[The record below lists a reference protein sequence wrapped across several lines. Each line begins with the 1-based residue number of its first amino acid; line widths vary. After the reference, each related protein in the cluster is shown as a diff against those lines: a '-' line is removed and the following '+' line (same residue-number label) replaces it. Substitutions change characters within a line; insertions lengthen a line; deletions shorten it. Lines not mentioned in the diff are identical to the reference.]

1 MELHDD
7 WRRSGHPVDVHDDD
21 LRRRRHGAVHHHRIA
36 SHSVRAGSPAC
47 WDALCSPACDGR
59 QPRACRVVACPLERR
74 LAAGL
79 PNRRHLTMSILFAPL
94 AAMAGA
100 IAGSAAHELTHAIVA
115 VLVGGRVEKVGWTGG
130 LTGGPVVLWRSPD
143 ESTWRPRA
151 VGLAPFALGV
161 VAAVTALLRPPNGY
175 AAFGV
180 AGFVLALLW
189 SSPEDFS
196 LGRSRQTHDKQ
207 T

>member
-1 MELHDD
+1 
-7 WRRSGHPVDVHDDD
+7 
-21 LRRRRHGAVHHHRIA
+21 
-36 SHSVRAGSPAC
+36 
-47 WDALCSPACDGR
+47 
-59 QPRACRVVACPLERR
+59 
-74 LAAGL
+74 
-79 PNRRHLTMSILFAPL
+79 MSIVLAPL

-100 IAGSAAHELTHAIVA
+100 VAGATVHELAHAIVA

-143 ESTWRPRA
+143 DSTWRPRA

-161 VAAVTALLRPPNGY
+161 VAAVTAISRPPDGY

-196 LGRSRQTHDKQ
+196 LARSRQTHDEQ